1 MRVPAKLNLQLAVGP
16 PRADGY
22 HGLVT
27 VFHAVSLLDE
37 ITAEP
42 AARNGVA
49 VTGEG
54 ADRVPADGDNLA
66 LRAVAALRAAVAA
79 PAVRPAGYGSPS
91 TPASSTGGVHIT
103 IAKRI
108 PVAAGLAGGSAD
120 AAAALVACNELWDG
134 GLSQPQLLEVAA
146 RVGSDVAF
154 ALLGGTAVG
163 RGRGERLTPALAPAT
178 QYHWVLAFA
187 DGHLSTP
194 EVYAALDRLRAASAG
209 RSAGA
214 GNRVPAFRGDRDGP
228 DLDAAL
234 MSALRSGDARQ
245 VGRALSN
252 DLQPAALSLFPA
264 LRKTLA
270 AGLELGALGALVAG
284 SGPTCVFLAASAD
297 RALDLAVSLSGA
309 GVCRSVARVTGPV
322 PGAAIV
328 PRRSDPN
335 VANLISLEKAA
346 KAYAHRTLL
355 DGVSLGVAAGDRIG
369 VVGRNGAGKSTLL
382 GLLAGRVAPDT
393 GRVAMTAGLRLG
405 YLPQADQLAG
415 TVGEIV
421 FGPRP
426 GRPVAAARRP
436 RGGRIR
442 PAFRTAGPW
451 EADPR
456 ARAIMAELLPG
467 IGVEA
472 RAGQLSGG
480 ERRRVALA
488 SLLVA
493 ERDVL
498 LLDEPTNHLDIEAI
512 DWLGRHLRDRAVD
525 RHCAVIIVSHD
536 RWLLDTR
543 LRADLGGRPGPGALR
558 RGRLFGLCA
567 RAGRT

>member
-1 MRVPAKLNLQLAVGP
+1 MTGVTVRVPAKLNLQLAVGP

-27 VFHAVSLLDE
+27 VFHAVSLFDE

-42 AARNGVA
+42 AGRDGVA

-79 PAVRPAGYGSPS
+79 PAVRP
-91 TPASSTGGVHIT
+91 GGVHIT

-120 AAAALVACNELWDG
+120 AAAALIACNELWDG
-134 GLSQPQLLEVAA
+134 SLSQSQLLEIAA
-146 RVGSDVAF
+146 SVGSDVAF

-194 EVYAALDRLRAASAG
+194 EVYAALDRLRAGGAG
-209 RSAGA
+209 GGPAGA
-214 GNRVPAFRGDRDGP
+214 GKRVPASRGNRDEP

-328 PRRSDPN
+328 PPS
-335 VANLISLEKAA
+335 K
-346 KAYAHRTLL
+346 
-355 DGVSLGVAAGDRIG
+355 
-369 VVGRNGAGKSTLL
+369 
-382 GLLAGRVAPDT
+382 
-393 GRVAMTAGLRLG
+393 
-405 YLPQADQLAG
+405 
-415 TVGEIV
+415 
-421 FGPRP
+421 
-426 GRPVAAARRP
+426 
-436 RGGRIR
+436 
-442 PAFRTAGPW
+442 
-451 EADPR
+451 
-456 ARAIMAELLPG
+456 
-467 IGVEA
+467 
-472 RAGQLSGG
+472 
-480 ERRRVALA
+480 
-488 SLLVA
+488 
-493 ERDVL
+493 
-498 LLDEPTNHLDIEAI
+498 
-512 DWLGRHLRDRAVD
+512 
-525 RHCAVIIVSHD
+525 
-536 RWLLDTR
+536 
-543 LRADLGGRPGPGALR
+543 
-558 RGRLFGLCA
+558 
-567 RAGRT
+567 